1 MATIKHRIFIKSTRK
16 KVFKAIT
23 TREGLMSWWTSDVQV
38 SEDGQSLTFGFM
50 DHTVVFHMET
60 KDVVPNAYLVW
71 HCAGTLEEWTHT
83 RLIFE
88 ISEAKDGRIQLDF
101 THTGWGSDKKDFR
114 QCCTDW
120 GHLMYYLK
128 DYAEGRN
135 DTPFMS

>member
-1 MATIKHRIFIKSTRK
+1 M
-16 KVFKAIT
+16 VFKAIT

-38 SEDGQSLTFGFM
+38 SDDGQNYTFGFM
-50 DHTVVFHMET
+50 DHAVIFNMET
-60 KDVVPNAYLVW
+60 KEVVPNAYLVW
-71 HCAGTLEEWTHT
+71 HCTGVFEEWTHT